1 MPRQVTIQCKEE
13 YLEDGL
19 RVIVCRSGDLT
30 LSFPPWADK
39 RLVRRYIA
47 RRLGVK
53 TSDVAIHPILDNQEA
68 HLR

>member
-1 MPRQVTIQCKEE
+1 MPRLVIQCREE

-30 LSFPPWADK
+30 LTFPPWANK
-39 RLVRRYIA
+39 KLVRRYIA

-53 TSDVAIHPILDNQEA
+53 ASEVAIQA
-68 HLR
+68 

>member
-1 MPRQVTIQCKEE
+1 MPRLVIIQCREE

-30 LSFPPWADK
+30 LTFPPWANK
-39 RLVRRYIA
+39 KLVRRYIA

-53 TSDVAIHPILDNQEA
+53 ASEVAIQA
-68 HLR
+68 

>member
-13 YLEDGL
+13 YLEDAGL
-19 RVIVCRSGDLT
+19 RVIVCRNGDLT
-30 LSFPPWADK
+30 LTFPPWASK

-53 TSDVAIHPILDNQEA
+53 ASEVAIQA
-68 HLR
+68 

>member
-1 MPRQVTIQCKEE
+1 MPRQVTIQCKED

-19 RVIVCRSGDLT
+19 RVIVCKGSGLVLT
-30 LSFPPWADK
+30 FPPWADK

-53 TSDVAIHPILDNQEA
+53 ASEVVVQA
-68 HLR
+68 

>member
-1 MPRQVTIQCKEE
+1 MPRLVIQCREE

-30 LSFPPWADK
+30 LTFPPWANK
-39 RLVRRYIA
+39 KLVRRYIA

-53 TSDVAIHPILDNQEA
+53 ASEVVVQA
-68 HLR
+68 